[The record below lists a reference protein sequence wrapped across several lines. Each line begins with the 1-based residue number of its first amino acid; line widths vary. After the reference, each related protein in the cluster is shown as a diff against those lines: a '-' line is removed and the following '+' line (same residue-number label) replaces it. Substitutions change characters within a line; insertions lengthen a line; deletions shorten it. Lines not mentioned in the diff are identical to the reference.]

1 MSDKA
6 SLKRMITLPLLVCYG
21 VGTIL
26 GAGIYALIGKIAGL
40 SGKYAPFSFLLS
52 ALIAAFI
59 ALTYAELSSRY
70 PNSAGEAV
78 YVSNAFSKRW
88 LTRAVGY
95 AIVLTGVVSAAVMA
109 RGFYGYLNEFTAIP
123 VEMAIVLFVI
133 LIAGIAIM
141 GIGLSVHFAFL
152 ATLIEMSGIL
162 LVIFVSREHLVL
174 MPESWM
180 EYVPPLSW
188 PVWRT
193 IILGAFLAFYAF
205 IGFED
210 MVNVAEEVIAP
221 EKNLP
226 TAIIL
231 ALTVSALFYVGV
243 SLAAVSSLPIP
254 ELAEHAAPFALI
266 IEQNSKLPVE
276 LISLISL
283 FAILNGALVQV
294 VMASRVLYGMAE
306 KGFAPRLFGIVNP
319 KTRTPATATVFIAT
333 LLLIMALGFPIVE
346 LARITSFIILTVFA
360 LVNLS
365 LFSIKFKEKRFAS
378 RAHFGI
384 PMLVP
389 GIGFLLCTG
398 FIMMQLFSR

>member
-6 SLKRMITLPLLVCYG
+6 SLKRMITLPLLVFYG

-95 AIVLTGVVSAAVMA
+95 AIALTGIVSAAVMA
-109 RGFYGYLNEFTAIP
+109 RGFYGYLNEFIAIP

-174 MPESWM
+174 MPDSWM
-180 EYVPPLSW
+180 DYVPPLSW

-254 ELAEHAAPFALI
+254 ELAEHDAPFALI

-283 FAILNGALVQV
+283 FAILNGALVQI

-306 KGFAPRLFGIVNP
+306 KGFAPRLFSIVNP
-319 KTRTPATATVFIAT
+319 KTRTPATATVFIAA

-365 LFSIKFKEKRFAS
+365 LFSIKLKEKRFAS

-389 GIGFLLCTG
+389 GIGFLLCAG